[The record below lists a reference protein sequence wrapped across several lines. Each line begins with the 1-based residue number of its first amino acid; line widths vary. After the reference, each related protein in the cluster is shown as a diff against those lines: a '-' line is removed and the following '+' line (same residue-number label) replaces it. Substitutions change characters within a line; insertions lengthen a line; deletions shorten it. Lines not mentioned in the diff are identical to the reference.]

1 MLPQRSRRNGFLHGL
16 LLAALCG
23 ACVLAVLAAFI
34 SLPPVLPSTSVHAPA
49 PVFKAIQNLDCL
61 DLSIM
66 LAALQVAAVLLAG
79 LALNLAT
86 AHTPADFAF
95 RGLPADRFRPILC

>member
-1 MLPQRSRRNGFLHGL
+1 MLPQPSRRNGFLHGL
-16 LLAALCG
+16 LLAALCVG
-23 ACVLAVLAAFI
+23 CVLALLAVFI
-34 SLPPVLPSTSVHAPA
+34 SLPPALPSTSVRAPA

-66 LAALQVAAVLLAG
+66 WAALHVASVVFAG
-79 LALNLAT
+79 LPLNLASSH
-86 AHTPADFAF
+86 APADFAF